1 MKRLVKIII
10 LVAFMLITP
19 LLMMAQ
25 EPPHPNGG
33 AAPGDENVPVGGG
46 APIGSGTLILITL
59 AAAYSGRKVYVMH
72 TTAE

>member
-1 MKRLVKIII
+1 MKHLIKIMIFA
-10 LVAFMLITP
+10 AFVLTAP
-19 LLMMAQ
+19 LFIMAQ

>member
-1 MKRLVKIII
+1 MKHLIKIMII
-10 LVAFMLITP
+10 AAFVLTAP
-19 LLMMAQ
+19 LFIMAQ